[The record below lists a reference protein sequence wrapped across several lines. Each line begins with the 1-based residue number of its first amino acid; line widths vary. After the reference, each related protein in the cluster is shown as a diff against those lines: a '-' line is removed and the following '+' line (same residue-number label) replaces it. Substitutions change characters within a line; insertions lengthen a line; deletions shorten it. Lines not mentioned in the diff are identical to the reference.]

1 MLATTLASLVG
12 TFVFVEGTRRL
23 AVHRGRAPRGWMIA
37 ALLFGPIP
45 LVLMLVMKNLAD
57 AAR

>member
-1 MLATTLASLVG
+1 MIAAAASLVG

-45 LVLMLVMKNLAD
+45 LVLMLVMRNLTD
-57 AAR
+57 VR

>member
-1 MLATTLASLVG
+1 MIAVAASLVG
-12 TFVFVEGTRRL
+12 TIVFVEGTRRL

-37 ALLFGPIP
+37 ALLLGPIP